1 MELLPSVTVPGL
13 QSYILT
19 EPSVIPPSR
28 SMALG
33 ISFGS
38 PQFAKKK
45 KKTANGK
52 VFSYANWDLG
62 TLLGNILFE
71 N

>member
-45 KKTANGK
+45 KKPNGK